1 MCIAKTTSF
10 EKYCKQWKPSDNA
23 GCILCLLRLHQGL
36 KKRVEELL
44 SDQGFGRKTVE
55 GEGKNDEGGSVE
67 REWRFA
73 IKKVK

>member
-1 MCIAKTTSF
+1 VCVAKTSF
-10 EKYCKQWKPSDNA
+10 EKYCKQLKPSDN
-23 GCILCLLRLHQGL
+23 ILCLLRLHQGL

-44 SDQGFGRKTVE
+44 SDQGFGRKTVQGE
-55 GEGKNDEGGSVE
+55 GENDAGGSVE